1 MVKVGDF
8 GLALKSG
15 LSQNKMICGTA
26 MYMAPE
32 VFTRKA
38 NRKCDVWSL
47 GISAIEMA
55 EGRNPFQT
63 YTLAQ
68 IENAIRNGSPPSLS
82 SSRWSSYFV
91 SFVQR
96 CLVKDV
102 NKRATINELL
112 KVSDSETVDG

>member
-55 EGRNPFQT
+55 EGRNPFQN
-63 YTLAQ
+63 YTPAQ

-82 SSRWSSYFV
+82 SSGWSSDLIDFV
-91 SFVQR
+91 ST

-102 NKRATINELL
+102 DKRASVIELL
-112 KVSDSETVDG
+112 TVVAFE